1 MSVSGRYTH
10 VFVSFWFR
18 AEFQPSGKSALVL
31 GGTGQVGRHVL
42 REVLCSTHF
51 TRVCEAGRRLT
62 PLKSLPEHVHAKLDQ
77 WKVDFDKAD
86 SGASDWQDAFRDAK
100 FDVVFIA

>member
-1 MSVSGRYTH
+1 VSL
-10 VFVSFWFR
+10 FWLR
-18 AEFQPSGKSALVL
+18 AEFHLSGKSALVL

-62 PLKSLPEHVHAKLDQ
+62 PLESLPEHVHAKLDQ
-77 WKVDFDKAD
+77 RKVDFD
-86 SGASDWQDAFRDAK
+86 GASDWQDAFRDAK

>member
-1 MSVSGRYTH
+1 MSVSGQYPH
-10 VFVSFWFR
+10 VVVSLFWLR

-62 PLKSLPEHVHAKLDQ
+62 PLESLPEHVHAKLDQ
-77 WKVDFDKAD
+77 RKVDFEN
-86 SGASDWQDAFRDAK
+86 ASDWQDAFRDAK